1 MSRRRAGLGPALL
14 LALALPGAA
23 SGCAASGTPSW
34 LVAGSGARHG
44 DTGPGLAVLA
54 IVRGARPTD
63 VQVAAELRAQ
73 AVKLAKRWVVHFG
86 AGDPARGRLL
96 PDDEAGRRR
105 LEQLRDRLAA
115 EVAPVARWEGEDGLY
130 VAGWLPL
137 PRAMET
143 LRAEPD
149 GATLA
154 AWAEAAFRRL
164 EAEDARIAPP

>member
-1 MSRRRAGLGPALL
+1 MSRPRPGLVP
-14 LALALPGAA
+14 ALALPLALLSAA
-23 SGCAASGTPSW
+23 AGCATPGTPSW

-44 DTGPGLAVLA
+44 DSGPGLAVLA

-137 PRAMET
+137 PRALET

-154 AWAEAAFRRL
+154 AWGEAAFRRL